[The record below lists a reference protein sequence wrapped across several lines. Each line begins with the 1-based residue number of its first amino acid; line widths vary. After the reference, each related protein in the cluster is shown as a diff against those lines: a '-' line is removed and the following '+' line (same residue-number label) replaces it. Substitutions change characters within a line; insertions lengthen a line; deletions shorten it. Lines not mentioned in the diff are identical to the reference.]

1 MQTAKSGSHT
11 IWDCKYHIVWVTKY
25 RYPVLVGDVGLR
37 ARELIRE
44 IARSH
49 EMMIHAGAINRDHVH
64 LLISI
69 PPYLSVS
76 RSVQFLKGKSSH
88 KLLAEFQVLRKRYW
102 GQHLWSRDIG
112 LLRAGMSPMTCGKS
126 ISRTRSRRS
135 QTTISK
141 WSDLSTPSHR
151 L

>member
-1 MQTAKSGSHT
+1 MQTSKSGSHT

-37 ARELIRE
+37 ARELVRE

-64 LLISI
+64 LMISI

-88 KLLAEFQVLRKRYW
+88 KLLSEFQVLRKRYW
-102 GQHLWSRDIG
+102 GQHLWSRGYWVASSGNVTDEVWKKYIEDQK
-112 LLRAGMSPMTCGKS
+112 PEEPDDNFKVV
-126 ISRTRSRRS
+126 
-135 QTTISK
+135 
-141 WSDLSTPSHR
+141 
-151 L
+151 